1 MLKKI
6 YNDFD
11 DNYRE
16 SLINRIKVNK
26 KGEPTYTDILKYY
39 NLSYI
44 NNKAD
49 ISKDILYYEK
59 KSKIHK
65 LSLNRNNISILGKEK
80 TKNTMKLSKHDTFKK
95 TINIYS
101 SENQKKQG
109 NIIEDLQ
116 NNKYL
121 RPMLD
126 TSNINIKLLKCQ
138 IEEPIKNISNFSLK
152 EYINKYGF
160 FSQLSK
166 SPNIENNE
174 DKINISKINNRSAL
188 EIIDTDFNLN
198 DRSSINNKIS
208 LLSENNKNNS
218 FIKKKAPQKNNKYIL
233 NESPTNLKK
242 YSSIQRGIHNNEKN
256 KKREKIKERNI
267 NVLNNDSENINDI
280 NLIYDT
286 NYFKE
291 SLTINYKSKNNNKL
305 ENSTGNNNSFLENKN
320 NYKNEKLLG
329 IYKKKLVEEFIIILN
344 KFISSR
350 LNKNIGFFFKNLT
363 ISKGKE
369 KEKENSKNKVY
380 LKKNNKCIRKKSSLT
395 SKNNEIKN
403 KNLII
408 NYEIEKDIEKIKTK
422 VITTDTSNN
431 NFNLNNKSFSNEI
444 KSSSL
449 SFNYMSNLLSNNNK
463 QSNNSSSFLFIDKR
477 HQNYSQS
484 PETINKISKNPI
496 KIKTI
501 IYQKRKSES
510 PWRSPSEGKGDNF
523 IYKKKNLKNDN
534 LYVSKN
540 NSKHTEKL
548 KNKKKGKIIGIDINL
563 GKPIRIINDHS
574 PLEELY
580 LERNKPYLFQQNE
593 MNTNFNK
600 NKKRKANSGNK
611 KKIKPPLRL
620 KKFADEDDED
630 NIDFI
635 NNFYLDNAKETYTL
649 KRNKEKNI
657 HLENN
662 LKEVN
667 NKKFKINTSIMNTN
681 IDSRENIIKE
691 KNLYIRTNTLFF
703 YDYENVRNE
712 EKIKRYKI
720 ENNISLVLSREK
732 KEKNIFIKKI
742 VNKLYINCTKFLVKL
757 LIRLIKKRLF
767 NKIYKWNKS
776 FKKK

>member
-208 LLSENNKNNS
+208 LLSENNKSNS

-267 NVLNNDSENINDI
+267 NILNNNNENINDI

-350 LNKNIGFFFKNLT
+350 LNKNIGFFFKNLI

>member
-208 LLSENNKNNS
+208 LLSENNKSNS

-267 NVLNNDSENINDI
+267 NILNNNNENINDI

-350 LNKNIGFFFKNLT
+350 LNKNIGFFFKNLI

-403 KNLII
+403 NNLII